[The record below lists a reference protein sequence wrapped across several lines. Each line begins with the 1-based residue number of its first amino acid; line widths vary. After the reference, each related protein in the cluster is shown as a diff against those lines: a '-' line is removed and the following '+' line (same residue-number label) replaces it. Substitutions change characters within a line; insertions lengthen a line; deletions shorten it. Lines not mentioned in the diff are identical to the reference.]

1 MTPPLNLI
9 LLNTKKSDE
18 ISEINRRWIARV
30 VPLCIAYDLHLILA
44 NFGIRNSPIEFARK
58 MAPSTSIGKRG
69 KRFIELAK
77 KGWVQITELPLPEN
91 IGTTVI
97 CTSKPDKVKSK
108 NYRDVATLVKK
119 KKIALV
125 FGCDE
130 HRNQSTKRIMSNS
143 NYHLDITGKKI
154 KLGLDT
160 EIGAVISIL
169 SKLKRD

>member
-30 VPLCIAYDLHLILA
+30 VPLCIAYDLHLTLA
-44 NFGIRNSPIEFARK
+44 NFGIRNSATEFARK
-58 MAPSTSIGKRG
+58 IAPSTSIGKG
-69 KRFIELAK
+69 GQRFIELAK

-91 IGTTVI
+91 VGTTVI
-97 CTSKPDKVKSK
+97 CTSTPDKVKSK
-108 NYRDVATLVKK
+108 NYSDIATLAKNE
-119 KKIALV
+119 KIALV
-125 FGCDE
+125 FGCNE
-130 HRNQSTKRIMSNS
+130 HQNQITKRIISNS

-160 EIGAVISIL
+160 EIGAVTSIL

>member
-1 MTPPLNLI
+1 
-9 LLNTKKSDE
+9 
-18 ISEINRRWIARV
+18 
-30 VPLCIAYDLHLILA
+30 
-44 NFGIRNSPIEFARK
+44 
-58 MAPSTSIGKRG
+58 MALSTSIGKG
-69 KRFIELAK
+69 GQRFIELAK
-77 KGWVQITELPLPEN
+77 KGWVQITKLPLPEN

-108 NYRDVATLVKK
+108 NYHHIAALATNE
-119 KKIALV
+119 KIALV

-130 HRNQSTKRIMSNS
+130 HRNQITRRIMSNS

-160 EIGAVISIL
+160 EIGAVTSIL